1 VSVTVVRYK
10 TKSDRAEENQALI
23 EKVFGQLDVERPGG
37 LRYAS
42 FRLADGVSFV
52 HIASV
57 DTDDGANPLVSTSA
71 FSEFV
76 REIGDRLEEGP
87 VTSDATVVGSYRFW
101 PHDRD

>member
-1 VSVTVVRYK
+1 MSVTVVRYR
-10 TKSDRAEENQALI
+10 TASDRAEENQALI
-23 EKVFGQLDVERPGG
+23 EKVFGQLDVERPAG

-57 DTDDGANPLVSTSA
+57 ETDDGTNPLLSASA

-76 REIGDRLEEGP
+76 GEIGDRLEEGP
-87 VTSDATVVGSYRFW
+87 LSSDATVVGSYRFW
-101 PHDRD
+101 ATDRD